1 MKRGAIYIMVQK
13 KFLALGRVK
22 NCMRELTAYGIA
34 RKAEIGS
41 ENVYDFSLGSPS
53 APIPE
58 SVNQAILASLSLDTV
73 HDRTPDEGLPSFRAA
88 IAKDLSERYGMDVS
102 ADSIYVITGAAG
114 GLAICANTLL
124 QPGEEAIVFAPFFT
138 EYRVFLEGAD
148 GVVVK
153 VPPAEDFQPDL
164 EAFAA
169 AITEKT
175 KLVVVNTPNNP
186 TGAILSEKS
195 LERIS
200 IILHEAQDRFGHPI
214 YLISD
219 EPYRELVYDR
229 DSIPCVMNAYENT
242 IVCYSFSKSLSLPG
256 ERIGYLAVCNKMK
269 DRDNVMSAI
278 RTRALTLGYSCAPSI
293 MQHALESCI
302 GMTADLSVYR
312 LNRSLL
318 YDGLTALGFQCVK
331 PEGAF
336 YLFMKSP
343 IPDAKEFSEAAK
355 KYELLLVPS
364 DDFGITGYM
373 RLAYCVP
380 TDTIRRS
387 MPAFRKL
394 AEDFHLQKKN

>member
-1 MKRGAIYIMVQK
+1 MVLHVKRKSA
-13 KFLALGRVK
+13 VK
-22 NCMRELTAYGIA
+22 MFMISVWAVPVL
-34 RKAEIGS
+34 
-41 ENVYDFSLGSPS
+41 LSPS
-53 APIPE
+53 LSIR
-58 SVNQAILASLSLDTV
+58 QYWLLSLDTV

-102 ADSIYVITGAAG
+102 ADSIYVITGTAG

-242 IVCYSFSKSLSLPG
+242 IVCYSFSKSLSLPE
-256 ERIGYLAVCNKMK
+256 ERIGYTPTEK
-269 DRDNVMSAI
+269 
-278 RTRALTLGYSCAPSI
+278 
-293 MQHALESCI
+293 
-302 GMTADLSVYR
+302 
-312 LNRSLL
+312 NRSCQSAA
-318 YDGLTALGFQCVK
+318 TKRSPTFRF
-331 PEGAF
+331 PEYVSPKMGYCFYTGAF
-336 YLFMKSP
+336 PLYYYCRYLQFC
-343 IPDAKEFSEAAK
+343 FSRHSQRVRPW
-355 KYELLLVPS
+355 LVQR
-364 DDFGITGYM
+364 G
-373 RLAYCVP
+373 YCVNVP
-380 TDTIRRS
+380 
-387 MPAFRKL
+387 
-394 AEDFHLQKKN
+394 